1 LRFSIK
7 RSITPNKKNRDVES
21 PDISLENRSTLQKDN
36 KGNIKGSIKAANK
49 NHTHPNNAESSESR
63 SMPEPTEKLQMHKT
77 LGQEGEG
84 EKEVTC
90 HHCNEKLGG
99 NWKEPH
105 WKWNLDKNTKFCAR
119 CYGIKETEY
128 EKLMNYCAVCNSKL
142 KFIRYNP
149 KPKWKI
155 RGQLCRKCWDSENS
169 KYKSDKQG

>member
-7 RSITPNKKNRDVES
+7 KSITPNKKNRDLES

-36 KGNIKGSIKAANK
+36 KENMEGTAKAANE
-49 NHTHPNNAESSESR
+49 NHTHPNNVESSESR
-63 SMPEPTEKLQMHKT
+63 SMPEPIEKLQMHKSP
-77 LGQEGEG
+77 GQKGE
-84 EKEVTC
+84 EEREVTC
-90 HHCNEKLGG
+90 HHCNEKLVSD
-99 NWKEPH
+99 WKEPH
-105 WKWNLDKNTKFCAR
+105 WKWNLDKNIKFCTR

-128 EKLMNYCAVCNSKL
+128 EKLMNHCTICNSKL

-155 RGQLCRKCWDSENS
+155 RGQVCRKCWDSENS